1 MKAERKSDVIV
12 EVIDGEKI
20 AKEMTDKLM
29 NCFPPQLPSEGK
41 VRLDSGYGIVRTPK
55 GTYLL
60 DTEGFGPA
68 ESIEE
73 VPAEIGITRADIMTA
88 GSSWTLKI
96 SKENLAEFPIS
107 GKVNLAAFIR
117 VFGNRLECNFN
128 DWNKFLTKELKQT

>member
-1 MKAERKSDVIV
+1 MKSERHSNFMV

-29 NCFPPQLPSEGK
+29 NCFPPQLPSDGK
-41 VRLDSGYGIVRTPK
+41 VKLDTSYGIVRTPK
-55 GTYLL
+55 GTYLI
-60 DTEGFGPA
+60 DVDGCGPE

-73 VPAEIGITRADIMTA
+73 VPAEIGLTRADIMTA

-96 SKENLAEFPIS
+96 SKENLAELPIS

-117 VFGNRLECNFN
+117 VFGNRLERNF
-128 DWNKFLTKELKQT
+128 DEWNEFLTKQLA